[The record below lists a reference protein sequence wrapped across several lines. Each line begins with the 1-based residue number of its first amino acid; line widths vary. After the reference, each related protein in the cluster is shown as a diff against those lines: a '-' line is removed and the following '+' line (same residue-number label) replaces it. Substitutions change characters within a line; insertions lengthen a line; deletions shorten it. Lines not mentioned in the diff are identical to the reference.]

1 MKLTRTPFYFLRH
14 GQTDWNLENRAQG
27 QTDVPLNATGIAQAN
42 AACSMVSGLNIQ
54 TICSSPLSRALK
66 TAEVIGDAI
75 SKPLHVLD
83 ELTECSWGI
92 QEGQTKTSWYPE
104 WKSEQTTPPGA
115 EVYSEFL
122 VRALHGINKA
132 LAYPGPVLIV
142 AHGGVYWS
150 IQKYAGIGE
159 HSDLPNCV
167 PVHHEPVGQKSTLW
181 TTRAIQ
187 GVTQG

>member
-1 MKLTRTPFYFLRH
+1 MKLTRIPFYFLRH

-42 AACSMVSGLNIQ
+42 AACSSVSGLNIQ
-54 TICSSPLSRALK
+54 VICSSPLSRALN
-66 TAEVIGDAI
+66 TAEIIGDAI
-75 SKPLHVLD
+75 SKPVHVLN
-83 ELTECSWGI
+83 ELTECSWGD
-92 QEGQTKTSWYPE
+92 QEGQTKTSWYPD
-104 WKSEQTTPPGA
+104 WKSELSTPAGA

-132 LAYPGPVLIV
+132 VEYPGPVLIV

-167 PVHHEPVGQKSTLW
+167 PVYHEPIGKKSTLW
-181 TTRAIQ
+181 TARVIRDVIQ
-187 GVTQG
+187 D